1 MDNKPN
7 TFWDYLLS
15 DPIIDRD
22 YGEVKLLPEYKGK
35 EPKIPDIRI
44 TRKTR
49 DVYSKILF
57 IMDSHKNIRNSE
69 VPSVISISSTGFL
82 NIYFKQQRVTDYIN
96 RMESLGIISKYQ
108 NAHYIKE
115 KVINKET
122 GKEEEVITWVT
133 SNSYIWYPDNEAKIR
148 NILQK
153 EGIKPMQTDKK
164 LDLRKK
170 GVRSI
175 NDNLIKFGDTRIE
188 RPVDMEPIELIAYIN
203 SKLKSVYPLL
213 PVMQDKVNKLNSQ
226 FYTDK
231 PERRITYNPSIHF
244 SSKQKSVSKIGIR
257 YFCDFCSYSKEKKDY
272 VPYRNDYLFS
282 EGLDLHYDVKGS
294 VPKISSLIN
303 FGTWSDNNEDPYK
316 LMSDTYNK
324 ISGELDNPWN
334 TKQRCAI
341 KDIFV
346 RVYFENTVKSAFTHI
361 KRKIKD
367 NGFNVDENETLTYV
381 TDINKAITSC
391 FGKSLGSEI
400 FFHESNVY
408 ILALEQLLNDGFD
421 VVTCFDSFY
430 AHKKGV
436 NQKDFDSYMDKLL
449 EDCAFKYLEM
459 LHQHKGTF

>member
-1 MDNKPN
+1 MDNKPD
-7 TFWDYLLS
+7 TFWDFLLT
-15 DPIIDRD
+15 DVVIDQD

-44 TRKTR
+44 THQMK
-49 DVYSKILF
+49 DSFSKILF

-82 NIYFKQQRVTDYIN
+82 NIYIEHRSLVNYIN
-96 RMESLGIISKYQ
+96 RMESLGIISKYE
-108 NAHYIKE
+108 NAKCKKE
-115 KVINKET
+115 KRINKET
-122 GKEEEVITWVT
+122 GKEEEIIVWVT

-148 NILQK
+148 DILQK
-153 EGIKPMQTDKK
+153 EGIKPMKTDNKI
-164 LDLRKK
+164 DLRKK
-170 GVRSI
+170 GVSSI
-175 NDNLIKFGDTRIE
+175 NDQLIKFGDTRIE
-188 RPVDMEPIELIAYIN
+188 RPTDMSPIELVAYIN
-203 SKLKSVYPLL
+203 TKLKTRYPLL
-213 PVMQDKVNKLNSQ
+213 SVIQNKVNSINAH
-226 FYTDK
+226 YANK
-231 PERRITYNPSIHF
+231 PERVIHYDPSIHF

-303 FGTWSDNNEDPYK
+303 FGTWSDNSEDPYEY
-316 LMSDTYNK
+316 MSNTYNQ

-334 TKQRCAI
+334 AKQRCAI

-346 RVYFENTVKSAFTHI
+346 RVYFENSIKSAFNHI
-361 KRKIKD
+361 KKQIHNRGID
-367 NGFNVDENETLTYV
+367 FDESILLTYIKEI
-381 TDINKAITSC
+381 DQAITSC
-391 FGKSLGSEI
+391 FGKSLGSEV

-408 ILALEQLLNDGFD
+408 ILALEKLIDDGFD

-436 NQKDFDSYMDKLL
+436 NQNDFNSYMDKLL

>member
-1 MDNKPN
+1 M
-7 TFWDYLLS
+7 
-15 DPIIDRD
+15 
-22 YGEVKLLPEYKGK
+22 
-35 EPKIPDIRI
+35 
-44 TRKTR
+44 
-49 DVYSKILF
+49 
-57 IMDSHKNIRNSE
+57 
-69 VPSVISISSTGFL
+69 
-82 NIYFKQQRVTDYIN
+82 
-96 RMESLGIISKYQ
+96 
-108 NAHYIKE
+108 
-115 KVINKET
+115 
-122 GKEEEVITWVT
+122 
-133 SNSYIWYPDNEAKIR
+133 
-148 NILQK
+148 
-153 EGIKPMQTDKK
+153 
-164 LDLRKK
+164 
-170 GVRSI
+170 
-175 NDNLIKFGDTRIE
+175 
-188 RPVDMEPIELIAYIN
+188 
-203 SKLKSVYPLL
+203 
-213 PVMQDKVNKLNSQ
+213 
-226 FYTDK
+226 
-231 PERRITYNPSIHF
+231 
-244 SSKQKSVSKIGIR
+244 
-257 YFCDFCSYSKEKKDY
+257 
-272 VPYRNDYLFS
+272 
-282 EGLDLHYDVKGS
+282 HYDVKGS

-324 ISGELDNPWN
+324 ISGELNNPWN

-436 NQKDFDSYMDKLL
+436 SQKDFNSYMDKLL

>member
-7 TFWDYLLS
+7 TYWDILLS
-15 DPIIDRD
+15 DPIIDRN

-44 TRKTR
+44 THQMK

-57 IMDSHKNIRNSE
+57 IMDSHKNIRNNE

-82 NIYFKQQRVTDYIN
+82 NIYFKQRVLSKYIN

-133 SNSYIWYPDNEAKIR
+133 SNSYIWYPENEAKIR

-175 NDNLIKFGDTRIE
+175 NDKLIKFGDTRIE

-272 VPYRNDYLFS
+272 IPYRNDYLFR

-303 FGTWSDNNEDPYK
+303 FGTWSDNSEDPYK
-316 LMSDTYNK
+316 LMSDAYNK
-324 ISGELDNPWN
+324 ISGELDNPWDSR
-334 TKQRCAI
+334 QRAAI

-346 RVYFENTVKSAFTHI
+346 RVYFERSVATATNNALINI
-361 KRKIKD
+361 KNRGQSIDKEELS
-367 NGFNVDENETLTYV
+367 NYLSN
-381 TDINKAITSC
+381 INKAITSC

-436 NQKDFDSYMDKLL
+436 SQKDFNSYMDKLL

-459 LHQHKGTF
+459 LHQHKCTF